1 MNIGNSIVALRVQ
14 NNIERL
20 DNQII
25 KQTEKLSS
33 GIRINRASDDAAG
46 LNISEKMRSQIRG
59 LDMSIDNAT
68 DGISM
73 LQTAEGGLE
82 QISDLLQRMNEL
94 SIKAVNAINTV
105 EDLEKISIEYDQLK
119 NEIDRI
125 AETTT
130 FNGKKLLNVT
140 TGETKLVEGMKKVST
155 SVNTARTTATI
166 DFSTV
171 GDGNE
176 FIIKKDDQEY
186 RFTFSYGNETSI
198 KDGNIKVSFTGK
210 ETNEEKAE
218 KLAEAIE
225 DNVSDVVVGVR
236 SVVPADEKN
245 YLLTITGTDYPPT
258 AGQVIDI
265 GMETNAPIIK
275 VGNSSDDVI
284 FLNFKSATTKS
295 LRVDSTSL
303 KTMEDAKEATRKIQQ
318 AISDVSEIRGNL
330 GATQNRL
337 EYAINR
343 ITIEK
348 ENTEASESR
357 IRDLDMAKE
366 MVTNAKTRI
375 IQQTS
380 LSMLAQ
386 ANQSGGSVL
395 VLLTENSY

>member
-1 MNIGNSIVALRVQ
+1 M
-14 NNIERL
+14 
-20 DNQII
+20 
-25 KQTEKLSS
+25 
-33 GIRINRASDDAAG
+33 
-46 LNISEKMRSQIRG
+46 
-59 LDMSIDNAT
+59 
-68 DGISM
+68 
-73 LQTAEGGLE
+73 
-82 QISDLLQRMNEL
+82 
-94 SIKAVNAINTV
+94 
-105 EDLEKISIEYDQLK
+105 
-119 NEIDRI
+119 
-125 AETTT
+125 
-130 FNGKKLLNVT
+130 
-140 TGETKLVEGMKKVST
+140 
-155 SVNTARTTATI
+155 
-166 DFSTV
+166 

-198 KDGNIKVSFTGK
+198 KYGNIKVSFTGK